1 MNEQEYKDRSKR
13 IFEAAEIETQDPTLR
28 AALYAQSERIGM
40 KAVAL
45 EIARKQKTLTAW
57 GIPLLV

>member
-1 MNEQEYKDRSKR
+1 MTEQDYKDRSKR
-13 IFEAAEIETQDPTLR
+13 LFQAAELETKDSTLR

-57 GIPLLV
+57 GIPLLA